1 MESFIPP
8 VWTKEIEMSFSINP
22 FAESTVAEYIQSEE
36 FVQIFSPG
44 IINSAQELF
53 RPGNVVLK
61 GAPGS
66 GKSMLLTLL
75 KPETQ
80 AAYAQ
85 AAQEF
90 PIPTR
95 VATFIGA
102 GINLARAGAQDI
114 GTRLSR
120 NATSQ
125 DRQKLAGIFGD
136 FINYYVTRDLMRTV
150 KTVIEKNDQKLNEMT
165 GVRPG
170 AEKYLDQ
177 LAVEIAKNP
186 CWAGYLAIP
195 NTFDHLLDLL
205 EERLQRYR
213 SYFNFATDNLPSEI
227 GNTITSIGEPI
238 AIAAQCLRQCNII
251 GDNTSVF
258 IRIDQLEE
266 LYYLEKKFDLGV
278 LFRQVV
284 NKALAMR
291 DPRVSYRIGVRG
303 FAWEEELTV
312 YGSAARLEQGR
323 DFSVVDLDVI
333 FKRAENSK
341 IWVFK
346 SLAADVFRRR
356 LIAAGLDGG
365 SEDSSTL
372 IKTVLGKGKPPEE
385 LARQYAGKTPI
396 KTLDLEPNW
405 PPAWNEY
412 VESLVINSPL
422 EAKFAEAWARQ
433 KGKGGVVFLDFDKN
447 SPPWMSEEKRYWR
460 KERNEQALMQIAAK
474 SKSRL
479 IWSGVEDVIG
489 LSGGNTLCFITIC
502 KFIWQA
508 WLRSPESRRYPMG
521 KVPSIEWSI
530 QATGIYDASRTWFE
544 NVISS
549 GHNGDTRRRLIQM
562 LGIWFSKEMSGDK
575 AMSNPGHNGISLTID
590 DLLSDSEI
598 RRILSFSVDFGDLF
612 EGPHTTK
619 LADKKPRRKWYLS
632 PILCP
637 FFRIPHIR
645 TKEPIYTTV
654 IELRK
659 RIEAS
664 EVLIGDDSKKN
675 KAADN
680 SQLNLFDKD

>member
-1 MESFIPP
+1 
-8 VWTKEIEMSFSINP
+8 MSFSINP

-36 FVQIFSPG
+36 FVQIFSPA

-85 AAQEF
+85 AGQDF
-90 PIPTR
+90 PIPTQ

-120 NATSQ
+120 NATNQ
-125 DRQKLAGIFGD
+125 DKQRLAGIFGD

-150 KTVIEKNDQKLNEMT
+150 KTVIIKNDEKLNEMT
-165 GVRPG
+165 GIRAG
-170 AEKYLDQ
+170 AEEHLNRM
-177 LAVEIAKNP
+177 AVDIAKNP
-186 CWAGYLAIP
+186 CWGGYLAVP
-195 NTFDHLLDLL
+195 NSFDNLL
-205 EERLQRYR
+205 ELLEDRLQRYR
-213 SYFNFATDNLPSEI
+213 SYFNFATDTLPVDI
-227 GNTITSIGEPI
+227 QNTITSIGEPI
-238 AIAAQCLRQCNII
+238 AIAAQCLRQSNII
-251 GDNTSVF
+251 GDTTSVF
-258 IRIDQLEE
+258 VRIDQLEE

-341 IWVFK
+341 IWIFK

-356 LIAAGLDGG
+356 LMAAGLDVGKA
-365 SEDSSTL
+365 DSATL
-372 IKTVLGKGKPPEE
+372 IKTVLGNGMSPEE
-385 LARQYAGKTPI
+385 LSHQYAGKAPE
-396 KTLDLEPNW
+396 KTLELDPSWPNKWKEYLE
-405 PPAWNEY
+405 EI
-412 VESLVINSPL
+412 VMRSPL

-433 KGKGGVVFLDFDKN
+433 KGKGDVVNLTFDLR
-447 SPPWMSEEKRYWR
+447 SPPWMSDEKRYWR
-460 KERNEQALMQIAAK
+460 KERNEQALVQIAAK

-508 WLRSPESRRYPMG
+508 WLRSPESRTYPTG
-521 KVPSIEWSI
+521 KVPKIEWSI

-544 NVISS
+544 NVISR

-562 LGIWFSKEMSGDK
+562 LGIWFSKEMSNDK
-575 AMSNPGHNGISLTID
+575 AMSNPGHNGISLTMD
-590 DLLSDSEI
+590 DLISDQEI
-598 RRILSFSVDFGDLF
+598 RRVLSFSVDFGDLF

-619 LADKKPRRKWYLS
+619 LKNKKPRRKWYLS

-645 TKEPIYTTV
+645 TKEPIYTSV
-654 IELRK
+654 SNLRK
-659 RIEAS
+659 RIEVS
-664 EVLIGDDSKKN
+664 EVLIGDDSKKISTS
-675 KAADN
+675 DS
-680 SQLNLFDKD
+680 SQLNLFDKE